1 MTAAVQRG
9 PQPAPQIA
17 PEPVLPAGNGVP
29 DDVGDITCAGCG
41 LLFANIPAH
50 DLHRSG
56 GRCVDPIAAG
66 LRVAKKIALTWEVAP
81 RAVTD
86 PRCAEDD

>member
-1 MTAAVQRG
+1 MTAAALP
-9 PQPAPQIA
+9 PQPAAEI
-17 PEPVLPAGNGVP
+17 EPVPSAGNGP
-29 DDVGDITCAGCG
+29 PGDITCAGCG